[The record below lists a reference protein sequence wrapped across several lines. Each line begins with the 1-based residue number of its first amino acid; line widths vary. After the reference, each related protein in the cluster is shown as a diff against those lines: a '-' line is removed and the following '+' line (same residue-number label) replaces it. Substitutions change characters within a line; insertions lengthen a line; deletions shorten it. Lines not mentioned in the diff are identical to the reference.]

1 MDEPQEHDA
10 KWNKEVPKY
19 TNTVWT
25 YLYEVYK
32 IVKIIKTVE
41 KCSPRDEEEGR
52 GVSI

>member
-10 KWNKEVPKY
+10 KWNKQVPKY

-32 IVKIIKTVE
+32 IENHKNSRKVLTKGWE
-41 KCSPRDEEEGR
+41 R
-52 GVSI
+52 G